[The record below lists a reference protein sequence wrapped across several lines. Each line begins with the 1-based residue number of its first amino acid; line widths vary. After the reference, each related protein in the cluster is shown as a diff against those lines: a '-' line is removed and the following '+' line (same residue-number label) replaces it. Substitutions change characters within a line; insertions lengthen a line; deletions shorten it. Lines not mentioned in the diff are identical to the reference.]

1 MRIIRYAFG
10 TNMANELV
18 IKALENAYNSQKS
31 KDDVIFHTNL
41 ESQYTSKDMKQL
53 CTKSFSKICICF

>member
-1 MRIIRYAFG
+1 
-10 TNMANELV
+10 MANELV